1 MYKVIKYFTDL
12 QDDNHPYNVGDDY
25 PREGLKVTKERIEEL
40 SSDRNKRKA
49 PLIEIA
55 ASQEE
60 EEEPKE
66 EPNAEVKD
74 DRSGPSKDV
83 KSKSGKKKQPKR

>member
-25 PREGLKVTKERIEEL
+25 PRKGIKVTKERIEEL

-49 PLIEIA
+49 PLIELA
-55 ASQEE
+55 TSQKA
-60 EEEPKE
+60 EEPKD
-66 EPNAEVKD
+66 EVKKD
-74 DRSGPSKDV
+74 DGSGSAGNV
-83 KSKSGKKKQPKR
+83 KSKSRKKK

>member
-55 ASQEE
+55 TSQEE
-60 EEEPKE
+60 TKE
-66 EPNAEVKD
+66 EPQEEVEKD
-74 DRSGPSKDV
+74 DRSGSSKNA
-83 KSKSGKKKQPKR
+83 KSKSGKKKQLK

>member
-40 SSDRNKRKA
+40 SSDRNRRKV
-49 PLIEIA
+49 PLIELTT
-55 ASQEE
+55 SQKA
-60 EEEPKE
+60 EEPKK
-66 EPNAEVKD
+66 EVKKD
-74 DRSGPSKDV
+74 DGSGSADHGQ
-83 KSKSGKKKQPKR
+83 SKSRKKK